1 MQTFSAQTE
10 LQDCRCTPYNPP
22 SLIVYRI
29 RKIEQQL
36 DNLTRCP
43 VLTKHLLFLLG
54 GEKQTAINWECA
66 INSYGNK
73 VSKYLII
80 AYVCKYL
87 LTRFAWRI
95 CKRVQ
100 ARHSNRSINLD
111 IKYFWLREVYFIIM
125 VWFGF
130 PEIQA
135 IHHINSL
142 NVLLAWI
149 HKHYDSLWSIFLLAS
164 SKWTCLAFSRVEIT
178 RGGTEGHTSLSKR
191 AMLFSTLLVVIC
203 EDHQT
208 EKNSL

>member
-1 MQTFSAQTE
+1 MIKDNNSRNGTAWRIAPCPGSVKVWTFAFMHSLSCGFCIGLPLSVWLHRGKDFLGFTLHLDLLQSKNAFVQLETQSCCCMGGTCAWVSSGKTSLSPIHHCFMQTFSAQTE

-22 SLIVYRI
+22 SLILYRI

-87 LTRFAWRI
+87 LTRFA
-95 CKRVQ
+95 
-100 ARHSNRSINLD
+100 
-111 IKYFWLREVYFIIM
+111 
-125 VWFGF
+125 
-130 PEIQA
+130 
-135 IHHINSL
+135 
-142 NVLLAWI
+142 
-149 HKHYDSLWSIFLLAS
+149 
-164 SKWTCLAFSRVEIT
+164 
-178 RGGTEGHTSLSKR
+178 
-191 AMLFSTLLVVIC
+191 
-203 EDHQT
+203 
-208 EKNSL
+208 